1 MLLNLWMQSHTEGS
15 PCWNFPCTRINLF
28 TFKIKRNLPLR
39 IDPSLHFKAHMQ
51 LSGNLV
57 IKIYLW
63 YRPFSPIPC
72 WSEPLLSL
80 SWATELLTGLPVLYL
95 LECVLQTTIWKPLLK
110 CKPDC
115 VISLLKSFQWLPI
128 SPRTKFIS
136 LTSETKT
143 LYDMAPG
150 FSPSW
155 VFSLLFP
162 LPIHPASV
170 TLMA

>member
-1 MLLNLWMQSHTEGS
+1 MGNSGQYPQSH
-15 PCWNFPCTRINLF
+15 P
-28 TFKIKRNLPLR
+28 
-39 IDPSLHFKAHMQ
+39 DPSLHFKPHMQ

-80 SWATELLTGLPVLYL
+80 TWATELLTGRPVLYL

-128 SPRTKFIS
+128 SPGTKFIS

-150 FSPSW
+150 FSPSR

-170 TLMA
+170 MLMA